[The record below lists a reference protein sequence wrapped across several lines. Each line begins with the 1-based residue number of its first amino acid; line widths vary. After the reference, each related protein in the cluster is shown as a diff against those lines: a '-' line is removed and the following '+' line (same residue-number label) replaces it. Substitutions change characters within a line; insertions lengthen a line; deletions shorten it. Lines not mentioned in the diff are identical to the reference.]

1 MIARGSESLD
11 VRRAPVGDGAALR
24 REALRFLIVGALA
37 AAANFGSRFLFSL
50 VVPFA
55 TAIVL
60 AFFVGLTTAF
70 VLNRSWVFVRA
81 QPTTWQGEAV
91 RFTIVNLAG
100 LVLTLGVSLWLAD
113 TVLPA
118 LGAGRAREAIAHFC
132 GIAATVVTSYV
143 AHKWWT
149 FR

>member
-1 MIARGSESLD
+1 MSDA
-11 VRRAPVGDGAALR
+11 VTMR
-24 REALRFLIVGALA
+24 REAVRFLAVGIVA
-37 AAANFGSRFLFSL
+37 AAANFGSRFAFSV

-55 TAIVL
+55 TAVVL

-70 VLNRSWVFVRA
+70 VLNRSFVFVRA
-81 QPTTWQGEAV
+81 QSTPWAGEAL

-100 LVLTLGVSLWLAD
+100 LVLTLAVSVWLAQSL
-113 TVLPA
+113 LPA
-118 LGAGRAREAIAHFC
+118 VGVERGREAIAHFC
-132 GIAATVVTSYV
+132 GIGATVVTSYA